1 MTYETIIYEKKDGV
15 AIITLNRPKKRNA
28 INTKLRD
35 ELIEVLKDAAND
47 IQIRAVILTGG
58 TEVFCAGAD
67 LTDPP
72 TPVALWDKLSPK
84 RTYNY
89 YHIIEDMGKPV
100 IAAIAGYCLGG
111 GLEIACTCD
120 IRIAAENA
128 LIGDAHSRIGLI
140 GGGGSTQRIPR
151 IVGIAKAKE
160 LIFSGEP
167 VEAREAERI
176 GLVNKVV
183 PTESLLDEA
192 RKLANLYKQRPPI
205 VIKLAKALI
214 SDGIQMNLAQGLDY
228 EAKCA
233 TLIGFTEDAKEG
245 MGAFIEKRK
254 PIFKGE

>member
-1 MTYETIIYEKKDGV
+1 MAYETIIYEKEDGV
-15 AIITLNRPKKRNA
+15 AVITLNRPEKRNA
-28 INTKLRD
+28 MNSRLRD
-35 ELIEVLKDAAND
+35 ELIEVLRDAGND
-47 IQIRAVILTGG
+47 DQIRAVILTGG
-58 TEVFCAGAD
+58 TEVFSAGAD

-72 TPVALWDKLSPK
+72 TPVSLGDKLSPK

-89 YHIIEDMGKPV
+89 YHLIEDMGKPV

-128 LIGDAHSRIGLI
+128 MIGDAHSRIGVI

-167 VEAREAERI
+167 IDAREAERI

-192 RKLANLYKQRPPI
+192 KKLANLYKQRPPI
-205 VIKLAKALI
+205 VLKLVKALI
-214 SDGIQMNLAQGLDY
+214 GDGMQMSLAQGLDY

-233 TLIGFTEDAKEG
+233 TLVGFTQDAKEG
-245 MGAFIEKRK
+245 ISAFTEKRK
-254 PIFKGE
+254 PIFRGE